1 MLENN
6 AKDDIIALALFK
18 IGENVMKIRAL
29 LIGSSGE
36 GDSYLLG
43 VKKDVRAM
51 KNYLLSGNGGAWESH
66 EINILYEPSLLTL
79 NTTLSIIE
87 QENNDF
93 VFVCFF
99 GHGNYDTHYGRKFY
113 LNSKDFFSLSDIR
126 NLAKKQIFIADSC
139 AEITSVEL
147 SESLESKGF
156 DSSSYRHLKRAK
168 YINWL
173 SNCNNQ
179 KINLFGCSVD
189 ECSGESDKGGY
200 FTQALINVGNNSL
213 QELSVLEAFE
223 LAKMKVQRST
233 FYEQNPAY
241 ELSNRS
247 GRILPFKV

>member
-1 MLENN
+1 
-6 AKDDIIALALFK
+6 
-18 IGENVMKIRAL
+18 MKIRAL

-43 VKKDVRAM
+43 VQKDIRAM
-51 KNYLLSGNGGAWESH
+51 RNYLLSGNGGAWESH
-66 EINILYEPSLLTL
+66 EIKILNEPTLLTL
-79 NTTLSIIE
+79 SATLRSIE

-99 GHGNYDTHYGRKFY
+99 GHGNYDAYYGRKFY
-113 LNSKDFFSLSDIR
+113 LNSKDFFSLCDVR

-156 DSSSYRHLKRAK
+156 DGLSFSRHLKRTK
-168 YINWL
+168 YIDWL
-173 SNCNNQ
+173 SNCSNQ

-189 ECSGESDKGGY
+189 ECSGESDKGGF
-200 FTQALINVGNNSL
+200 FTQSLIDVGSNSMR
-213 QELSVLEAFE
+213 ELSVLEAFE
-223 LAKMKVQRST
+223 QAKMKVQRVT
-233 FYEQNPAY
+233 FYEQNPTY
-241 ELSNRS
+241 ELSNRN